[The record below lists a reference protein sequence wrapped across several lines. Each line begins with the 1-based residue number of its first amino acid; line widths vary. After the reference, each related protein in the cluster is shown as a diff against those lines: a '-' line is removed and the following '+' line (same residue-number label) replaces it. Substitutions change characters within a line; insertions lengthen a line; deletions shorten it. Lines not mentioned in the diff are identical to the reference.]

1 MKVHKYYEPAIANHK
16 IIQNLTSSYKH
27 IDIVA
32 DIELKFVTIN
42 VYKWLYVILI
52 FK

>member
-1 MKVHKYYEPAIANHK
+1 MRVHKYYEPAIANHK
-16 IIQNLTSSYKH
+16 IMQNLTPSYKL

-42 VYKWLYVILI
+42 V
-52 FK
+52 